1 MHRANHMRRTGKK
14 ENYHRGQELETGKLN
29 IPAKLGDG
37 PSDPT
42 KGEGIVNGIV
52 EVMRIVGGLV

>member
-1 MHRANHMRRTGKK
+1 MRRTGKK